1 MKIPKRTRLPK
12 PPRLPVLA
20 CLPVLRWLSAVRWSP
35 AARWSR
41 TLPQLLALP
50 RLRTG
55 RRMLVAPKL
64 PTRWWLAAL
73 PCLLAACT
81 QPSAPPE
88 PEDAPARQ
96 PNFLLIVADDL
107 GYTDIGAYGGEIR
120 TPVLDDLASRSV
132 MFTNFHVLPM
142 CAPTRAMLLAGT
154 EHHVAGL
161 GTMFGPN
168 FLPALE
174 GHTGYETYLHERVAS
189 LPERLAEVGY
199 RSYMAGKWHLGP
211 DPGQWPVDRGFD
223 RSFVLLPGSGSHMV
237 IPERQY
243 VENGEWVEPT
253 EEGFYST
260 RAYTDKLIGYIDEFQ
275 GDGQPF
281 FVYAAYTSP
290 HWPLQVPP
298 EFIDRYAG
306 DYDEGYDALRVAR
319 MARAEALGVIPETD
333 PDYFEPLGPAWE
345 ELNSETQAHYA
356 RRMELY
362 AAMVENLDHHVGRLI
377 DHLENIGELDNTV
390 ILFMSDNGAATEQME
405 YNPGFSA
412 RIERE
417 NSDNSLENLG
427 AADSY
432 ISYGAN
438 WAQAATAPFNR
449 FKGFITEGGTLVP
462 AFVLHGD
469 STNPTGLDGQ
479 YLSAIDIAPTLLEL
493 AGATIDS
500 TSVQGREVAAITG
513 RSFARVLGADAAPVY
528 PEDHI
533 FALEMHGSRAVRQ
546 GRYKLVWEQPAVNT
560 WWPFAIP
567 ESWYRWQLYD
577 LQTDPG
583 ERYDIGA
590 EHPELMRQLIDAWE
604 DYADTYGVVR
614 EVRIHQFER
623 WQVIHENYPNR

>member
-1 MKIPKRTRLPK
+1 M
-12 PPRLPVLA
+12 
-20 CLPVLRWLSAVRWSP
+20 
-35 AARWSR
+35 
-41 TLPQLLALP
+41 TLPLIL
-50 RLRTG
+50 G
-55 RRMLVAPKL
+55 
-64 PTRWWLAAL
+64 
-73 PCLLAACT
+73 ACT
-81 QPSAPPE
+81 QPAPPPEADE
-88 PEDAPARQ
+88 PPASQ

-120 TPVLDDLASRSV
+120 TPHLDELASRSV

-154 EHHVAGL
+154 DHHVAGL

-168 FLPALE
+168 MLLGPE
-174 GHTGYETYLHERVAS
+174 GQTGYETYLHERVAS

-211 DPGQWPVDRGFD
+211 DPGQWPVDWGFD

-237 IPERQY
+237 IPERLY
-243 VENGEWVEPT
+243 VENDEWVEPT
-253 EEGFYST
+253 QEGFFST
-260 RAYTDKLIGYIDEFQ
+260 RTYTDKLIGYIDEFQ

-281 FVYAAYTSP
+281 FVYAAYTAP

-298 EFIDRYAG
+298 DFIDLYAG
-306 DYDEGYDALRVAR
+306 DYDDGYDVLRVAR
-319 MARAEALGVIPETD
+319 LERAEALGVIPETD

-345 ELNSETQAHYA
+345 ELNAETQAHYA

-377 DHLENIGELDNTV
+377 NHLEDIGELGNTV

-405 YNPGFSA
+405 YNPGFAA

-417 NSDNSLENLG
+417 NSDNSLGNLG
-427 AADSY
+427 AANSY

-449 FKGFITEGGTLVP
+449 FKGFITEGGMLVP
-462 AFVLHGD
+462 AYILHGNG
-469 STNPTGLDGQ
+469 TNPTGLDGQ

-493 AGATIDS
+493 AGATIGS

-528 PEDHI
+528 PEDHV
-533 FALEMHGSRAVRQ
+533 FALELHGSRAVRQ

-560 WWPFAIP
+560 WWPFEVP
-567 ESWYRWQLYD
+567 ESWYSWQLFD
-577 LQTDPG
+577 LQSDPG
-583 ERYDIGA
+583 ERHDISA
-590 EHPELMRQLIDAWE
+590 EHPELMRELIDAWE
-604 DYADTYGVVR
+604 DYADANQVVR

-623 WQVIHENYPNR
+623 WQVLPENYPNR

>member
-1 MKIPKRTRLPK
+1 MKNRKWAQ
-12 PPRLPVLA
+12 LPVLQVLRESLA
-20 CLPVLRWLSAVRWSP
+20 FPVLRVLSVVP
-35 AARWSR
+35 V
-41 TLPQLLALP
+41 LPW
-50 RLRTG
+50 
-55 RRMLVAPKL
+55 M
-64 PTRWWLAAL
+64 
-73 PCLLAACT
+73 LAACT
-81 QPSAPPE
+81 QPAPPPA
-88 PEDAPARQ
+88 PESDGAPESR
-96 PNFLLIVADDL
+96 PNLLLIVADDL

-120 TPVLDDLASRSV
+120 TPVLDDLASQSV

-154 EHHVAGL
+154 DHHVAGL
-161 GTMFGPN
+161 GTMFGSN
-168 FLPALE
+168 FLPGLE

-211 DPGQWPVDRGFD
+211 DPGQWPVDWGFD
-223 RSFVLLPGSGSHMV
+223 RSFVMLPGSGSHMA
-237 IPERQY
+237 IPERVY
-243 VENGEWVEPT
+243 VENDEWVEPT
-253 EEGFYST
+253 QEGFYST
-260 RAYTDKLIGYIDEFQ
+260 RTYTDRLIGYIDEFH

-298 EFIDRYAG
+298 DFIDLYAG
-306 DYDEGYDALRVAR
+306 DYDDGYDELRVAR
-319 MARAEALGVIPETD
+319 MERAEALGVIPETD

-449 FKGFITEGGTLVP
+449 FKGFITEGGMLVP
-462 AFVLHGD
+462 AYILHGNG
-469 STNPTGLDGQ
+469 TNPTGLDGQ

-493 AGATIDS
+493 AGATIGS

-528 PEDHI
+528 PQAHV
-533 FALEMHGSRAVRQ
+533 FAIELHGSRAVRQ

-560 WWPFAIP
+560 WWPFEVP
-567 ESWYRWQLYD
+567 ERWYSWQLFD
-577 LQTDPG
+577 LQSDPG
-583 ERYDIGA
+583 ERNDISA
-590 EHPELMRQLIDAWE
+590 EHPELMRELIDAWE
-604 DYADTYGVVR
+604 DYADANQVVR
-614 EVRIHQFER
+614 EVRINQFER
-623 WQVIHENYPNR
+623 WQVLPENYPNR

>member
-1 MKIPKRTRLPK
+1 MIKPRRTRLAVL
-12 PPRLPVLA
+12 PRLPVPRL
-20 CLPVLRWLSAVRWSP
+20 LPKVRWLTV
-35 AARWSR
+35 
-41 TLPQLLALP
+41 
-50 RLRTG
+50 
-55 RRMLVAPKL
+55 
-64 PTRWWLAAL
+64 L
-73 PCLLAACT
+73 PCMLAACT
-81 QPSAPPE
+81 QPAPPPETGEAPE
-88 PEDAPARQ
+88 PQ

-120 TPVLDDLASRSV
+120 TPHLDDLASRSV

-142 CAPTRAMLLAGT
+142 CAPTRAMLLSGT
-154 EHHVAGL
+154 DHHVAGL

-168 FLPALE
+168 MLLGPE
-174 GHTGYETYLHERVAS
+174 GHPGYETYLHERVAS

-211 DPGQWPVDRGFD
+211 DPGRWPVDWGFD
-223 RSFVLLPGSGSHMV
+223 RSFALLPGSGSHMV
-237 IPERQY
+237 IPERTY
-243 VENGEWVEPT
+243 VENSEWVESMQ
-253 EEGFYST
+253 EGFFST
-260 RAYTDKLIGYIDEFQ
+260 RTYTDKLIGYIDEFH

-281 FVYAAYTSP
+281 FVYAAYTAP

-298 EFIDRYAG
+298 DFIDRYAG
-306 DYDEGYDALRVAR
+306 DYDDGYDVLRDAR
-319 MARAEALGVIPETD
+319 MERAEALGVIPATD

-345 ELNSETQAHYA
+345 ELNAETQAHYA

-377 DHLENIGELDNTV
+377 GHLEDIGELDDTV

-405 YNPGFSA
+405 YNPTFAA

-427 AADSY
+427 TANSH
-432 ISYGAN
+432 ISYGAS

-449 FKGFITEGGTLVP
+449 FKGYITEGGTRVP
-462 AFVLHGD
+462 AYVLHGD
-469 STNPTGLDGQ
+469 GTNPAGLDGQ

-493 AGATIDS
+493 AGAAIDS
-500 TSVQGREVAAITG
+500 TSVRGREVAAITG
-513 RSFARVLGADAAPVY
+513 RSFARVLGAGAAPVY
-528 PEDHI
+528 PEDHV
-533 FALEMHGSRAVRQ
+533 FALEMHGSRSVRQ

-583 ERYDIGA
+583 ERTDISA
-590 EHPELMRQLIDAWE
+590 EHPELMRELIDAWE
-604 DYADTYGVVR
+604 DYADANQVVR
-614 EVRIHQFER
+614 EVRINQFER
-623 WQVIHENYPNR
+623 WQVLPENYPNR

>member
-1 MKIPKRTRLPK
+1 
-12 PPRLPVLA
+12 
-20 CLPVLRWLSAVRWSP
+20 
-35 AARWSR
+35 
-41 TLPQLLALP
+41 
-50 RLRTG
+50 
-55 RRMLVAPKL
+55 MLVAPKL

-142 CAPTRAMLLAGT
+142 CAPTRAMMLAGT
-154 EHHVAGL
+154 DHHVAGL

-168 FLPALE
+168 MLLGPE
-174 GHTGYETYLHERVAS
+174 GHAGYETYLHERVAS

-298 EFIDRYAG
+298 DFIDLYAG
-306 DYDEGYDALRVAR
+306 DYDEGYDTLRVAR

-493 AGATIDS
+493 AGASVDS
-500 TSVQGREVAAITG
+500 TSVQGREVAVITG

-528 PEDHI
+528 PVDHI
-533 FALEMHGSRAVRQ
+533 FALEMHGSRSVRQ

-567 ESWYRWQLYD
+567 DSWYRWQLYD

-590 EHPELMRQLIDAWE
+590 EHPDLMRQLIDAWE
-604 DYADTYGVVR
+604 DYADTNGVVR
-614 EVRIHQFER
+614 EVRINQFER